1 MMELVQI
8 VAAWSLPVLIAFIP
22 AYALLFRKVPVYE
35 TFIDGAKGGLPTVI
49 KIMPHLVGM
58 LVAVSVFRE
67 SGALDLLIAAI
78 NPILEPLGVPPE
90 FMPMALLRS
99 ISGSGSMAIMTDI
112 FQTHGPDSFLGRL
125 ASTMQGASD
134 TTLYVLTVY
143 FGSVGIRNARYA
155 VKVGLMADLVSVIA
169 SLFIVNW
176 LFGLGS

>member
-1 MMELVQI
+1 MMEIVQLI
-8 VAAWSLPVLIAFIP
+8 AAWSLPVIIAFIP
-22 AYALLFRKVPVYE
+22 TYALLMRRVPVYE
-35 TFIDGAKGGLPTVI
+35 TFIDGAKSGLPTVI

-67 SGALDLLIAAI
+67 SGALDLLIGSL
-78 NPILEPLGVPPE
+78 NPLLEPLGVPSE
-90 FMPMALLRS
+90 FLPMALLRS

-112 FQTHGPDSFLGRL
+112 FQAHGPDSFLGKL

-155 VKVGLMADLVSVIA
+155 VKVGLLADLASVIA
-169 SLFIVNW
+169 ALFVVHWI
-176 LFGLGS
+176 FG

>member
-1 MMELVQI
+1 MMEIVQLI
-8 VAAWSLPVLIAFIP
+8 AAWSLPVIIAFIP
-22 AYALLFRKVPVYE
+22 TYALLMRRVPVYE
-35 TFIDGAKGGLPTVI
+35 TFIDGAKSGLPTVI

-67 SGALDLLIAAI
+67 SGALDLLIGSL
-78 NPILEPLGVPPE
+78 NPLLEPLGVPSE
-90 FMPMALLRS
+90 FLPMALLRS

-112 FQTHGPDSFLGRL
+112 FQTHGPDSFLGKL

-155 VKVGLMADLVSVIA
+155 VKVGLLADLASVIA
-169 SLFIVNW
+169 ALFVVHWI
-176 LFGLGS
+176 FG

>member
-1 MMELVQI
+1 MMIDIVQI
-8 VAAWSLPVLIAFIP
+8 IAAWSLPVIIAFIP
-22 AYALLFRKVPVYE
+22 TYALLWRKVPVYE

-67 SGALDLLIAAI
+67 SGALDILIGAL
-78 NPILEPLGVPPE
+78 NPLLEPLGVPTE
-90 FMPMALLRS
+90 FLPMALLRS

-155 VKVGLMADLVSVIA
+155 VKVGLLADLASVVA
-169 SLFIVNW
+169 SLFVVNW
-176 LFGLGS
+176 IFH

>member
-8 VAAWSLPVLIAFIP
+8 IAAWTLPVIIAFIP
-22 AYALLFRKVPVYE
+22 AYAYIFRKIPVYE

-49 KIMPHLVGM
+49 KLMPHLVGM

-67 SGALDLLIAAI
+67 SGALDLLISAL
-78 NPILEPLGVPPE
+78 NPLLIPLGVPPE
-90 FMPMALLRS
+90 FLPMALLRS

-112 FQTHGPDSFLGRL
+112 FQAHGPDSYLGKL

-155 VKVGLMADLVSVIA
+155 VKVGLLADLASVIA
-169 SLFIVNW
+169 ALTVVHLIFH
-176 LFGLGS
+176 

>member
-49 KIMPHLVGM
+49 KVMPHLVGM

>member
-1 MMELVQI
+1 MMEIVQL
-8 VAAWSLPVLIAFIP
+8 VAAWTLPLLIAFIP
-22 AYALLFRKVPVYE
+22 AYALIFKKVPVYE
-35 TFIDGAKGGLPTVI
+35 TFIDGAKGGLPTII

-67 SGALDLLIAAI
+67 SGALELLINAL
-78 NPILEPLGVPPE
+78 NPLLIPLGVPPE
-90 FMPMALLRS
+90 FLPMALLRS

-112 FQTHGPDSFLGRL
+112 FQTHGPDSFLGKL

-155 VKVGLMADLVSVIA
+155 VKVGLLADLASVAA
-169 SLFIVNW
+169 SLFIVHM
-176 LFGLGS
+176 LFAN

>member
-1 MMELVQI
+1 MMQIVQI
-8 VAAWSLPVLIAFIP
+8 IAAWSLPVIIAFIP
-22 AYALLFRKVPVYE
+22 TYALLMRRVPVYE
-35 TFIDGAKGGLPTVI
+35 TFIDGAKSGLPTVI

-67 SGALDLLIAAI
+67 SGALDLLIGSL
-78 NPILEPLGVPPE
+78 NPLLEPLGVPSE
-90 FMPMALLRS
+90 FLPMALLRS

-112 FQTHGPDSFLGRL
+112 FQTHGPDSFLGKL

-155 VKVGLMADLVSVIA
+155 VKVGLLADLASVIA
-169 SLFIVNW
+169 ALFVVHWI
-176 LFGLGS
+176 FG

>member
-1 MMELVQI
+1 MEIVQLI
-8 VAAWSLPVLIAFIP
+8 AAWSLPVIIAFIP
-22 AYALLFRKVPVYE
+22 TYALLMRRVPVYE
-35 TFIDGAKGGLPTVI
+35 TFIDGAKSGLPTVI

-67 SGALDLLIAAI
+67 SGALDLLIGSL
-78 NPILEPLGVPPE
+78 NPLLEPLGVPSE
-90 FMPMALLRS
+90 FLPMALLRS

-112 FQTHGPDSFLGRL
+112 FQAHGPDSFLGKL

-155 VKVGLMADLVSVIA
+155 VKVGLLADLASVIA
-169 SLFIVNW
+169 ALFVVHWI
-176 LFGLGS
+176 FG